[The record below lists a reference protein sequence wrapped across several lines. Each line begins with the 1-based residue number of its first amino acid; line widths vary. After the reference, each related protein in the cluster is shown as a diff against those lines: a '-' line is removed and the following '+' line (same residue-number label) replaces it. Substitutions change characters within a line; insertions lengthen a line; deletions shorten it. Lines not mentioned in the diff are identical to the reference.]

1 MKTKQRTLAV
11 LLVLV
16 LVLGGGALWLF
27 LRCDLGAR
35 PAAKSYG
42 TALYDTT
49 PRATWARRWSAA
61 PASSAIWAGPG

>member
-1 MKTKQRTLAV
+1 MLA
-11 LLVLV
+11 LV
-16 LVLGGGALWLF
+16 LVLGGGALWVF

-49 PRATWARRWSAA
+49 AESYLGKALDAA

>member
-1 MKTKQRTLAV
+1 MLT
-11 LLVLV
+11 LV

-49 PRATWARRWSAA
+49 AESYLGKALERR
-61 PASSAIWAGPG
+61 PGVVAIWAGPG